1 MLKSGFPKSSKNIT
15 VTNPKDIITKALPT
29 ISTLQT
35 TLISRR
41 MDLVTSS
48 WWGPTD
54 DLLQVISLPVLI
66 IVQGVNSMAQV
77 KAIGEDEAREK
88 KKNLI
93 LEILGILFAFI
104 PFVDVL
110 LPEVEGLEAIIAI
123 VDVAGNAALTIQDIV
138 AHPLSAPMDILG
150 LLTLGGTRYEDDF
163 ASMAAK
169 RRGISASDLTK
180 IGTGFK
186 AVDDK
191 L

>member
-1 MLKSGFPKSSKNIT
+1 
-15 VTNPKDIITKALPT
+15 
-29 ISTLQT
+29 
-35 TLISRR
+35 
-41 MDLVTSS
+41 
-48 WWGPTD
+48 
-54 DLLQVISLPVLI
+54 
-66 IVQGVNSMAQV
+66 MAQV